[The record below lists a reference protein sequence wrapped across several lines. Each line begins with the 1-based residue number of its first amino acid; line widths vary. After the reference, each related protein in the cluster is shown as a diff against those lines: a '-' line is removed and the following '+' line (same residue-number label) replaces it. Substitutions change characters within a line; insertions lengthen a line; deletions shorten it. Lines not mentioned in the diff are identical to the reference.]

1 MGSLVT
7 LRRKLKKKPPKKGF
21 LGLSGATMG
30 GFTKHKKLAEYN
42 PFAFF

>member
-1 MGSLVT
+1 MWPGDVAEAQ
-7 LRRKLKKKPPKKGF
+7 KKTPKKGF